1 MKAGYKKVLLIMP
14 SRIIARGIE
23 AVLSE
28 LGEFRVEGILSDL
41 SHASEARLRN
51 MDADVIMI
59 DPVVFDYVS
68 RMNVRSRISEY
79 SASAVVAFKSIPMDE
94 EQLKQYDGVVDLYD
108 DPVTVVRK
116 LRDSLSSREEAPD
129 SEEYDLSVREREIL
143 VCVAKGMLNKE
154 IADFYNISIHTV
166 ITHRKNIT
174 RKTGIKTV
182 AGLTVYALLNNL
194 IDPGSIDL

>member
-1 MKAGYKKVLLIMP
+1 MKSAYKKVLLIIP
-14 SRIIARGIE
+14 SKVLARGVE
-23 AVLSE
+23 AVLAE

-41 SHASEARLRN
+41 SHASEVRLRN
-51 MDADVIMI
+51 MDADVII
-59 DPVVFDYVS
+59 VDPVVFDYVS
-68 RMNVRSRISEY
+68 RMNVRTRLSEY
-79 SASAVVAFKSIPMDE
+79 SSAAVVALLTMAMDG
-94 EQLKQYDGVVDLYD
+94 EQLKQYDGTIGMYD
-108 DPVTVVRK
+108 EPVSMVRK
-116 LRDSLSSREEAPD
+116 LRESISSREEAAD
-129 SEEYDLSVREREIL
+129 SEGPDLSQREKEIL

-194 IDPGSIDL
+194 IDSGSIEL

>member
-1 MKAGYKKVLLIMP
+1 MP
-14 SRIIARGIE
+14 SKVIARGIE

-41 SHASEARLRN
+41 SHVSEARLRN
-51 MDADVIMI
+51 MDADVILI
-59 DPVVFDYVS
+59 DPVLADYTS

-79 SASAVVAFKSIPMDE
+79 SSAAVVALKSVPMDE
-94 EQLKQYDGVVDLYD
+94 EQLKQYDGAVGLYD
-108 DPVTVVRK
+108 DPVAIVRK
-116 LRDSLSSREEAPD
+116 LRESLSSREESPE
-129 SEEYDLSVREREIL
+129 SEGYDLSAREKDIL

-154 IADFYNISIHTV
+154 IADHYNISIHTV

-194 IDPGSIDL
+194 IDSGSIDL

>member
-1 MKAGYKKVLLIMP
+1 MKSAYKKVLLIIP
-14 SRIIARGIE
+14 SKVLARGVE
-23 AVLSE
+23 AVLAE

-41 SHASEARLRN
+41 SHASEVRLRN
-51 MDADVIMI
+51 MDADVII
-59 DPVVFDYVS
+59 VDPVVFDYVS
-68 RMNVRSRISEY
+68 RMNVRGRLSEY
-79 SASAVVAFKSIPMDE
+79 SSAAVVAFLTMAMDG
-94 EQLKQYDGVVDLYD
+94 EQLKQYDGTIGMYD
-108 DPVTVVRK
+108 EPASMVRK
-116 LRDSLSSREEAPD
+116 LRESIASREESAD
-129 SEEYDLSVREREIL
+129 SEGPDLSQREKEIL

-194 IDPGSIDL
+194 IDSGSIEL

>member
-79 SASAVVAFKSIPMDE
+79 SAAAVVAFKSIPMDE
-94 EQLKQYDGVVDLYD
+94 EQLNQYDGVVDLYD